1 MLYNNNIFRGVGN
14 TELFPLHNKYIPP
27 EIVSSGISALGSLVG
42 GLFGSSSSKSA
53 AKAQLQ
59 AVRETNKANLD
70 LAKYQNEWNVAQW
83 NRQNAYNTPAA
94 QRQRYEEA
102 GINPY
107 FALGNIQPGNA
118 EGLMS
123 ANMANQQPVVSD
135 LQGQSG
141 QILGSS
147 ISDAAQSGVNAYFGS
162 KIQQEQAKALQ
173 IENTFNLQSLR
184 DRVNSLHYDSESKR
198 MANYVYN
205 HSMESLINIQKNEER
220 MSYSRE
226 AIMNLQRVGT
236 EYDLAAKIFTNN
248 NILPAQAS
256 LAKMSLNQM
265 VAQIALT
272 KQQEK
277 LTQKE
282 VDYYAD
288 KMAIQW
294 LQANSQWLT
303 AKTGMF
309 NALTNR
315 LDVNNQIWN
324 RNQTTYRE
332 NFTFNRT
339 KHQLVKQIK
348 LGVDMLDVNTQR
360 NKFEWRKDQD
370 PVYKGLRGFGEF
382 GRNTVGS
389 WSPFVNSLGR

>member
-1 MLYNNNIFRGVGN
+1 MLYNNIIFRDVGN
-14 TELFPLHNKYIPP
+14 TELFPHHNKYDLAGGI
-27 EIVSSGISALGSLVG
+27 ISGVGSLVG
-42 GLFGSSSSKSA
+42 GIFGSSASRYA

-59 AVRETNKANLD
+59 AVRESNKANLD
-70 LAKYQNEWNVAQW
+70 LAKYQNDWNIAQW

-107 FALGNIQPGNA
+107 FALGNIQSGNA

-141 QILGSS
+141 QILGQS
-147 ISDAAQSGVNAYFGS
+147 IANAAQSGEQTYFGS

-184 DRVNSLHYDSESKR
+184 DRVNSLHYDAESKR

-205 HSMESLINIQKNEER
+205 NSMESLINIQTNEAR
-220 MSYSRE
+220 MSYTRE
-226 AIMNLQRVGT
+226 ATMRLQQVGT
-236 EYDLAAKIFTNN
+236 EYDLATKKFTND

-265 VAQIALT
+265 IAQIALT
-272 KQQEK
+272 EQQEK

-309 NALTNR
+309 NAQTNR

-324 RNQTTYRE
+324 RNQSTYRE

-348 LGVDMLDVNTQR
+348 LGVDMLGRENRFGGIREHMWLDSGHFNRYWWTAGEVLNHVSPF
-360 NKFEWRKDQD
+360 KF
-370 PVYKGLRGFGEF
+370 GFGK
-382 GRNTVGS
+382 
-389 WSPFVNSLGR
+389 

>member
-1 MLYNNNIFRGVGN
+1 MLYNNIIFRDVGN
-14 TELFPLHNKYIPP
+14 TELFPHHNKCDLAGGI
-27 EIVSSGISALGSLVG
+27 ISGVGSLVG
-42 GLFGSSSSKSA
+42 GIFGSSATRAA

-83 NRQNAYNTPAA
+83 NRQNAYNTPAM

-107 FALGNIQPGNA
+107 FALGNIQSGNA

-123 ANMANQQPVVSD
+123 AEMANQKPVISD
-135 LQGQSG
+135 LQGRSG
-141 QILGSS
+141 QILGES
-147 ISDAAQSGVNAYFGS
+147 IANAAASGEQTYFAS
-162 KIQQEQAKALQ
+162 KIQAEQAKNLQ
-173 IENTFNLQSLR
+173 IQNTFDLQSLK
-184 DRVNSLHYDSESKR
+184 DRVNSLHYDAEAKR

-205 HSMESLINIQKNEER
+205 NSMESLINIQKNEER

-226 AIMNLQRVGT
+226 AITRLQQVGT
-236 EYDLAAKIFTNN
+236 EYDLATKKFTND

-265 VAQIALT
+265 IAQIALT
-272 KQQEK
+272 KQQSR
-277 LTQKE
+277 LTEKE
-282 VDYYAD
+282 VDNYANN
-288 KMAIQW
+288 MAIRW
-294 LQANSQWLT
+294 LQANSQWLS
-303 AKTGMF
+303 AKSSMF
-309 NALTNR
+309 NSQTNR
-315 LDVNNQIWN
+315 LGVLNENWN
-324 RNQTTYRE
+324 RNQSTFRE

-339 KHQLVKQIK
+339 KNQLVKQIK

-360 NKFEWRKDQD
+360 NKFEWRKDRD